1 VDPKPLGNG
10 KQPEATAYNRPIEPS
25 VDILI
30 LCTGNICRSPMAEAL
45 LRERLRERG
54 VDASVSSAGLS
65 FDDRPATDDAIAT
78 ANGYGLDLREHR
90 SRLLAPELVE
100 RADLVL
106 AMERLHAREAIVLAD
121 GALAKTFTLKE
132 LVRRARAEGHR
143 EDGESLGDWLARVST
158 GRKAMD
164 LMGESPGDDV
174 ADPYLSSSKVYAA
187 CIAELDVLVRE
198 LVNLAWPP
206 AAENEGAA

>member
-1 VDPKPLGNG
+1 MDPKPFGNG
-10 KQPEATAYNRPIEPS
+10 KQPEAAAYNRLIEPS

-45 LRERLRERG
+45 LRDRLRDRG
-54 VDASVSSAGLS
+54 IDASVSSAGLS
-65 FDDRPATDDAIAT
+65 FDDRPATDDAIQVAT
-78 ANGYGLDLREHR
+78 GYGLDLRNHR
-90 SRLLAPELVE
+90 SRMLAPELVE
-100 RADLVL
+100 KADLVIT
-106 AMERLHAREAIVLAD
+106 MERLHAREAIVLAD
-121 GALAKTFTLKE
+121 GALSKTFTLKE

-143 EDGESLGDWLARVST
+143 APGESLEEWLVRVNA

-164 LMGESPGDDV
+164 LMGESSDDDV

-187 CIAELDVLVRE
+187 CIAELDELVRE
-198 LVNLAWPP
+198 LVNLAWPQ

>member
-1 VDPKPLGNG
+1 VDPKPFGNG

-65 FDDRPATDDAIAT
+65 FDDRPATDDAIDT
-78 ANGYGLDLREHR
+78 AKGYGLDLRAHR

-121 GALAKTFTLKE
+121 GALSKTFTLKE

-143 EDGESLGDWLARVST
+143 EDDESLDGWLARVSS

-164 LMGESPGDDV
+164 LMGESRDDDV
-174 ADPYLSSSKVYAA
+174 ADPYLSSAKVYAA
-187 CIAELDVLVRE
+187 CITELDELVRE

>member
-1 VDPKPLGNG
+1 MDPKPFGNG
-10 KQPEATAYNRPIEPS
+10 KQPEPPAYNRLIEPS
-25 VDILI
+25 VDILV

-54 VDASVSSAGLS
+54 IDASISSAGLS

-78 ANGYGLDLREHR
+78 ASGYGLDLRDHR
-90 SRLLAPELVE
+90 SRLLGPELVE
-100 RADLVL
+100 QADLVL

-121 GALAKTFTLKE
+121 GALSKTFTLKE
-132 LVRRARAEGHR
+132 LVRRARAAGHR
-143 EDGESLGDWLARVST
+143 DAGESLTDWLARVSA

-164 LMGESPGDDV
+164 LMGESRDDDV
-174 ADPYLSSSKVYAA
+174 ADPYLSSAKVYAA
-187 CIAELDVLVRE
+187 CIEELDGLVRE
-198 LVNLAWPP
+198 LVNLAWPQ

>member
-1 VDPKPLGNG
+1 MDPKPCRHG
-10 KQPEATAYNRPIEPS
+10 KQRERAAYNRLIEPS
-25 VDILI
+25 VDILV

-54 VDASVSSAGLS
+54 IDASISSAGLS

-78 ANGYGLDLREHR
+78 ASGYGLDLRDHR
-90 SRLLAPELVE
+90 SRLLGPELVE
-100 RADLVL
+100 QADLVL

-121 GALAKTFTLKE
+121 GALSKTFTLKE
-132 LVRRARAEGHR
+132 LVRRARAAGHR
-143 EDGESLGDWLARVST
+143 DAGESLTDWLARVSA

-164 LMGESPGDDV
+164 LMGESRDDDV
-174 ADPYLSSSKVYAA
+174 ADPYLSSAKVYAA
-187 CIAELDVLVRE
+187 CIEELDGLVRE
-198 LVNLAWPP
+198 LVNLAWPQ

>member
-1 VDPKPLGNG
+1 
-10 KQPEATAYNRPIEPS
+10 
-25 VDILI
+25 
-30 LCTGNICRSPMAEAL
+30 MAEAL

-54 VDASVSSAGLS
+54 VDAYVSSAGLS
-65 FDDRPATDDAIAT
+65 FDDRPATDDAIDT

-100 RADLVL
+100 RANLVL

-121 GALAKTFTLKE
+121 GALSKTFTLKE
-132 LVRRARAEGHR
+132 LVRRARAQGHR
-143 EDGESLGDWLARVST
+143 EDDESLDAWLARVST
-158 GRKAMD
+158 GRQAMD
-164 LMGESPGDDV
+164 LMGESRDDDV

-187 CIAELDVLVRE
+187 CIAELDGLVRE
-198 LVNLAWPP
+198 LVNLAWPR